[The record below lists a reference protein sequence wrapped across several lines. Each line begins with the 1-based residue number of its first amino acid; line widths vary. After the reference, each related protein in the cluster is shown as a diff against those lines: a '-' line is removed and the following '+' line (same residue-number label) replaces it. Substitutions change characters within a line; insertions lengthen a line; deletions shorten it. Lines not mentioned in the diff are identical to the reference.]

1 MAWWDK
7 SVTKLAR
14 GMDVIAQWAMV
25 TMMALAVV
33 NIALRLFRRP
43 ILGTYEFISFL
54 AAVAISFTLA
64 YCAIQRGHIA
74 VTMFVERLKPQSRAT
89 VDIIVN
95 LIGVIFFAFT
105 AWQLGLYA
113 TDMVVSGEVSPTTQ
127 TPFFPFVYGVAF
139 SFLTL
144 CLVLLVDLF
153 HAVAR
158 VRTK

>member
-1 MAWWDK
+1 
-7 SVTKLAR
+7 
-14 GMDVIAQWAMV
+14 MDVIAQWALV

-33 NIALRLFRRP
+33 NIALRLLRRP

-74 VTMFVERLKPQSRAT
+74 VTLFVERLRPVSHAA

-95 LIGVIFFAFT
+95 VIGIVFFAFT

-127 TPFFPFVYGVAF
+127 TPFFPFVYGVAV
-139 SFLTL
+139 SFLVL
-144 CLVLLVDLF
+144 CLVLSVDLF
-153 HAVAR
+153 HAIGR